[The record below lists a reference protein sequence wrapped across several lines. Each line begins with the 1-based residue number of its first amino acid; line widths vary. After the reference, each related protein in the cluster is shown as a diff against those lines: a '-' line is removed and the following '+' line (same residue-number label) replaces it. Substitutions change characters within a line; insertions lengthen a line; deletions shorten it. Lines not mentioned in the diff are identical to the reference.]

1 MGYKNEICIPM
12 SNGNNLI
19 ARGQKG
25 SDYPGIWVYFSDG
38 RQETLIA
45 VVGEDTV
52 AKMVRGFL
60 YNSGQEE
67 PEASVTVESA
77 TPR

>member
-25 SDYPGIWVYFSDG
+25 SDYPGIWVSVQFRAG
-38 RQETLIA
+38 RTGSQ
-45 VVGEDTV
+45 
-52 AKMVRGFL
+52 R
-60 YNSGQEE
+60 YC
-67 PEASVTVESA
+67 
-77 TPR
+77 